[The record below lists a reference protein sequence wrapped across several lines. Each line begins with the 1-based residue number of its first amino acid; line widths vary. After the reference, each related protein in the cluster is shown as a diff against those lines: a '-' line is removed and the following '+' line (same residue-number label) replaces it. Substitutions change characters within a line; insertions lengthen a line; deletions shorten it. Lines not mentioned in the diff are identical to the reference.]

1 MPAFPA
7 SDGMPVR
14 VDLLT
19 PAPKKSERFYRSLL
33 GWSYRNSGE
42 AGGEKRRVAM
52 IEGLPVSA
60 FHAEEDG
67 QPSRWRVSF
76 FVSDLEE
83 TVAKARELGAE
94 IIQEPISLIDGGT
107 MAVIQ
112 DPTGSLVGLLNLPNH
127 EAMFAAGEPGAPV
140 WFELVADN
148 NFDEAVRFYHELFGW
163 TVDVRHRTETD
174 GYAIAV
180 AEDAAFAGIALA
192 PEGTNPGWI
201 SYLGVENIG
210 KAVNLVVDLGGE
222 VVVPVQDTEFG
233 PVATIV
239 DPAGATTILCE
250 VPLPP
255 EEDIHESDPL
265 ENIDLSQ
272 FRM

>member
-19 PAPKKSERFYRSLL
+19 AAPKKSERFYRSLL
-33 GWSYRNSGE
+33 GWSYRSSGE
-42 AGGEKRRVAM
+42 DGGEKRRVAM
-52 IEGLPVSA
+52 MQGLPVSA
-60 FHAEEDG
+60 FLANDEE
-67 QPSRWRVSF
+67 QSRWRVNF
-76 FVSDLEE
+76 YVEDLEE
-83 TVAKARELGAE
+83 TVGKARKLGAE
-94 IIQEPISLIDGGT
+94 IVQEPIALVDGGT
-107 MAVIQ
+107 MAVVQ
-112 DPTGSLVGLLNLPNH
+112 DPTGALVGLLDLPTH

-140 WFELVADN
+140 WFELVVGD
-148 NFDEAVRFYHELFGW
+148 NFDEAVKFYHELFGW
-163 TVDVRHRTETD
+163 TVDVRLQTETEA
-174 GYAIAV
+174 YAIAV

-192 PEGTNPGWI
+192 PGNGAGWI

-210 KAVNLVVDLGGE
+210 TAVNTVVDLGGE

-255 EEDIHESDPL
+255 EEEIRESDPL
-265 ENIDLSQ
+265 EDIDLSQ
-272 FRM
+272 FGM